1 MKAKK
6 KAKKSAARTA
16 TRRPAKKSAARKPAA
31 KPAARRRPAASA
43 PDGALTFFRH
53 TVATLAYR
61 CGKAVRGAPA
71 SFAGFKAGPTTR
83 TPIEILSHIGDLL
96 DWALSQAE
104 GKERWPDASRLPWDS
119 EVKRFHASLKAF
131 DDYLASGAALH
142 RSAERMFQGAIAD
155 SLTHT
160 GQLTM
165 LRRLAGSHVRG
176 ENYSRADIQIGRVGA
191 EQSPPPERSEFD

>member
-1 MKAKK
+1 MTDRN
-6 KAKKSAARTA
+6 SARDDARTF
-16 TRRPAKKSAARKPAA
+16 
-31 KPAARRRPAASA
+31 
-43 PDGALTFFRH
+43 LRH

-71 SFAGFKAGPTTR
+71 SFADFKAGPTTR
-83 TPIEILSHIGDLL
+83 TPIEILGHIGDLL
-96 DWALSQAE
+96 DWALSQAQ
-104 GKERWPDASRLPWDS
+104 GKEKWKDAAHIPWDD
-119 EVKRFHASLKAF
+119 EVERFHASLKAF
-131 DDYLASGAALH
+131 DDYLASAEPLH
-142 RSAERMFQGAIAD
+142 KPAERMFQGAIAD

>member
-1 MKAKK
+1 MSPKKAAKK
-6 KAKKSAARTA
+6 KSAKRKPARRPARKRTA
-16 TRRPAKKSAARKPAA
+16 T
-31 KPAARRRPAASA
+31 A
-43 PDGALTFFRH
+43 PDGARTFLRH

-61 CGKAVRGAPA
+61 CGKATRGAPPE
-71 SFAGFKAGPTTR
+71 FAEFKAGPTTR
-83 TPIEILSHIGDLL
+83 TPIEILAHIGDLL

-104 GKERWPDASRLPWDS
+104 GKERWRNATPLAWED
-119 EVKRFHASLKAF
+119 EVKRFHAALKAL
-131 DDYLASGAALH
+131 DTCLASKKQLH
-142 RSAERMFQGAIAD
+142 KPAERMFQGAIAD

-176 ENYSRADIQIGRVGA
+176 ENYSRADIRMGRVGA